1 MLDAITLCG
10 IVVTH
15 HDAGWTYTTVLARA
29 GFCCYPPVRTV
40 KVSAGPAADRL
51 MAEVPRV
58 GAVPDRDRRSNSRRA
73 ADRHF

>member
-1 MLDAITLCG
+1 MLDAIVLAG
-10 IVVTH
+10 LWSPN

-51 MAEVPRV
+51 MAEVPRA